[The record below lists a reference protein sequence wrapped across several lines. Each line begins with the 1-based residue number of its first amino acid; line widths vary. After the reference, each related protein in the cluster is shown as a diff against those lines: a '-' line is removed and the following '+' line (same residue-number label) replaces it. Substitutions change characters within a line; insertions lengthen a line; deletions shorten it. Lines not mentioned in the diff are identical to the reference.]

1 MRSRS
6 VGSLSLNVIGTYL
19 YPSGRWLESGGGLKP
34 CAADWM
40 STMSLIFSGMMSVLA
55 VCDVE
60 DVVAIIQEKLY
71 RDPQVVLMSSSDL
84 PEDGRRHESFVTLRG
99 KLVHFLKGMV
109 GREAHHRS
117 TTETFS
123 GAPAVGAP
131 YRSSSE
137 RTRI

>member
-1 MRSRS
+1 
-6 VGSLSLNVIGTYL
+6 
-19 YPSGRWLESGGGLKP
+19 
-34 CAADWM
+34 
-40 STMSLIFSGMMSVLA
+40 MSLMLSGMMSVLA
-55 VCDVE
+55 VCGVE
-60 DVVAIIQEKLY
+60 DGGALIREKLS
-71 RDPQVVLMSSSDL
+71 RGPLVVLMTSSDP
-84 PEDGRRHESFVTLRG
+84 PEDGRRNESFVTLRG

-109 GREAHHRS
+109 GREAHHRG